1 MALLFAPGRAFA
13 VVVGGS
19 SLDQVC
25 AGHDFSFVL
34 IRGGWHPEGRLHE
47 ALTPVCTEAYR

>member
-1 MALLFAPGRAFA
+1 MALRLAPGRALA
-13 VVVGGS
+13 VVVGG

-25 AGHDFSFVL
+25 AGHDLSFVL